1 MRLLLKTLSFICI
14 VGGVFVSLYFFKKLS
29 LEYTYKLDKPT
40 LMTETGQVGDFI
52 GGVVGTFFSLGGFLI
67 LILTLNEQT
76 KFASKERFESK
87 FFDLLKLHRENIKE
101 LETDSKS
108 GRKELHDI
116 FAQFLKCRQE
126 SIIFFKRKKEAN
138 IYEES
143 YLNEL
148 KDSLN
153 VFNSSIDMVSLAKLN
168 IAYLITFYGVGAE
181 GKETVR
187 DQFRGK
193 YKSEFYE
200 PILAFLSMKPIKES
214 KYYKNWKAIH
224 KISSKKTRIKAFEI
238 IRELRNN
245 PNYDCAEY
253 TNVLDK
259 SIRNQYPN
267 NYIKYYGGH
276 QYKLGHYFR
285 HLFQTFTFINEH
297 KKLNKNEK
305 YFYAK
310 TLRAQLSTAEQSLLF
325 VNSISHLGLVWDLN
339 PDIKKLRY
347 DIFYYKKLK
356 NKRLITNYN
365 LITNLPSQSI
375 FGITYRDY
383 YPDVDY
389 EMNYNRI
396 KK

>member
-1 MRLLLKTLSFICI
+1 MCIITGIFI
-14 VGGVFVSLYFFKKLS
+14 SWYFFKKLS
-29 LEYTYKLDKPT
+29 FEYTYELNKPT

-52 GGVVGTFFSLGGFLI
+52 GGVVGTFFSLAGFLI

-76 KFASKERFESK
+76 KFTTKERFESK

-126 SIIFFKRKKEAN
+126 SIIFFKRKKEEH

-143 YLNEL
+143 YLTEL
-148 KDSLN
+148 KKSLN
-153 VFNSSIDMVSLAKLN
+153 DTNPNIDMVSLAKLN
-168 IAYLITFYGVGAE
+168 IPYLITFYGVGAE
-181 GKETVR
+181 GKETIR
-187 DQFRGK
+187 DQFKGK
-193 YKSEFYE
+193 YKSDFYE
-200 PILAFLSMKPIKES
+200 PILAFLAMKPIKES
-214 KYYKNWKAIH
+214 KYHKNWKAIH
-224 KISSKKTRIKAFEI
+224 KISSKKSRIRAFEL

-245 PNYDCAEY
+245 PNYNNEDYA
-253 TNVLDK
+253 NVAAK
-259 SIRNQYPN
+259 SKRNEYPN

-285 HLFQTFTFINEH
+285 HLFQTFSFINEH
-297 KKLNKNEK
+297 RKLNKAEK

-325 VNSISHLGLVWDLN
+325 VNSISHLGLVWDLV
-339 PDIKKLRY
+339 PEIKK
-347 DIFYYKKLK
+347 KKYELFFEK
-356 NKRLITNYN
+356 RLSRKRLITNYN

-375 FGITYRDY
+375 FGIKYRDY

-389 EMNYNRI
+389 EMNYY
-396 KK
+396 